1 LESDWPE
8 LKVADLQR
16 KGWLLVEDGN
26 HGEYRPRP
34 NEFGTGETAFIRA
47 ADMEGGRVL
56 FESAQRINETARE
69 RISKGIGAPGDVL
82 ISHKGTVGKVAR
94 VPEEAPPFVC
104 SPQTTFWRVLDPR
117 RVDRRYLY
125 CLLRSNGFRR
135 QLDSRKGETDMA
147 DYVSLTA
154 QRELKISVP
163 PIEVQRGIGN
173 VLGALDDKIEQ
184 NRRMNR
190 TLEAM
195 AKAIFKSWFVDFD
208 PVVAKADGR
217 TPYGMDNETAAL
229 FPKGFQDAAIGL
241 IPQGWTIAPIG
252 ELLNVFGGSTP
263 STNEPSYWVGGTIPW
278 ATPKDLAG
286 LSDPVL
292 TRTARQITEVGLT
305 QISSGLLPSG
315 TVLMSSRAPIG
326 YIAISETPV
335 SINQGFIGMV
345 CDGTLSNHYV
355 VQWLKENMD
364 TILGRSN
371 GTTFLEISKAN
382 FRPIP
387 ALKPSEQV
395 LQRFAELAGGLHLLR
410 VKNIRQSDS
419 LRILRDT
426 LLPKFLSG
434 EIRLAD
440 AEQAVGEVV

>member
-1 LESDWPE
+1 MESDWPE

-82 ISHKGTVGKVAR
+82 LSHKGTVGKVAR

-117 RVDRRYLY
+117 RVDRLYLY

-173 VLGALDDKIEQ
+173 VLGALDDKIEL

-195 AKAIFKSWFVDFD
+195 AQAIFKSWFVDFD

-217 TPYGMDNETAAL
+217 KPYAMDDETAAL
-229 FPKGFQDAAIGL
+229 FPDMFQESEVDPIPTGWDYSTIGDEFHLVMGQSPPGETYNDQGEGLPFFQGRTDFGHRYPTRRIFCIAPKRSADAGDTLVCVRAPVGDINMASERCCIGRGLAAIRHKS
-241 IPQGWTIAPIG
+241 
-252 ELLNVFGGSTP
+252 GSR
-263 STNEPSYWVGGTIPW
+263 SYTYYRM
-278 ATPKDLAG
+278 KSLYEDLAVFEG
-286 LSDPVL
+286 
-292 TRTARQITEVGLT
+292 
-305 QISSGLLPSG
+305 
-315 TVLMSSRAPIG
+315 
-326 YIAISETPV
+326 
-335 SINQGFIGMV
+335 
-345 CDGTLSNHYV
+345 DGTLFGSIGGAEFRGVRV
-355 VQWLKENMD
+355 VEPDTRIVLEFENTVFPND
-364 TILGRSN
+364 QRIEFNEAEIL
-371 GTTFLEISKAN
+371 
-382 FRPIP
+382 
-387 ALKPSEQV
+387 ALAS
-395 LQRFAELAGGLHLLR
+395 F
-410 VKNIRQSDS
+410 
-419 LRILRDT
+419 RDT
-426 LLPKFLSG
+426 LLPKLLSG
-434 EIRLAD
+434 EIRLND
-440 AEQAVGEVV
+440 AERVVGEVV